1 MNIQAFL
8 VLAVLKELFPTIR
21 KDIMASDFNGKEL
34 KDAQNNIIL
43 TYNFKQLRKKKKKQ
57 VLHHLSA
64 NTLVHVTNRYTL
76 TGE

>member
-1 MNIQAFL
+1 MNIQVFL

-43 TYNFKQLRKKKKKQ
+43 TYNFKQLRKKKQ
-57 VLHHLSA
+57 ALHHLSA

-76 TGE
+76 NGE